1 MKIIRDIATVQS
13 LVKDNIRL
21 SIEQELE
28 SLLEEFPQA
37 YNPCIH
43 GWFIVLETV
52 LDLYA
57 PLGLLPYS
65 LLDKLQAN
73 TYDWLG
79 KTDDYYQVLL
89 IINDN
94 EGLMIY
100 LPLSLT
106 HQVPT
111 LEKQL
116 LALAT
121 HAP

>member
-1 MKIIRDIATVQS
+1 MKVIRQLDAIAEV
-13 LVKDNIRL
+13 DNLAIRL
-21 SIEQELE
+21 DIEAELLK
-28 SLLEEFPQA
+28 LLFDFNEA
-37 YNPCIH
+37 YAPSVH

-52 LDLYA
+52 SDLYA
-57 PLGLLPYS
+57 PLGSLPYS

-79 KTDDYYQVLL
+79 KTADYYQVLL
-89 IINDN
+89 IVNDN

-121 HAP
+121 HTS